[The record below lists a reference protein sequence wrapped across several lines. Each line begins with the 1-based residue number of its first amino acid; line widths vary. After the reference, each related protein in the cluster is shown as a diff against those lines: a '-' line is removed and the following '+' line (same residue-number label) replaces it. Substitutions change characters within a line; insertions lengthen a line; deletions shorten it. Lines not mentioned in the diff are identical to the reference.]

1 MPEIAPLNN
10 RKILPSNF
18 YLRASRNSSFYT
30 AKNKY
35 VPLYGNL
42 SINFGPI
49 DHQPVTGRL
58 CAKIW
63 HW

>member
-18 YLRASRNSSFYT
+18 YVRASRNSSFY
-30 AKNKY
+30 ADKNKY

-42 SINFGPI
+42 SINFGLMG
-49 DHQPVTGRL
+49 HQPVTGAL
-58 CAKIW
+58 CAKIG
-63 HW
+63 HR

>member
-18 YLRASRNSSFYT
+18 YVRASRNSSFY
-30 AKNKY
+30 ADKNKY

-42 SINFGPI
+42 SINFGLMG
-49 DHQPVTGRL
+49 HEPVTGRL
-58 CAKIW
+58 LAKIR